1 MKKTLVILIIILAV
15 LLALGIGYY
24 RNHKNIQEPLSELNP
39 QKISLGERYFY
50 YETPDNADTNTPVI
64 IMLHGRSQTALG
76 WFDISENLATEGQNT
91 FTREALANGFAV
103 IAPQSAEAFCP
114 GKNQWDSQSKTLE
127 ESEDLQFFENI
138 LDWINKNPQLDTKRV
153 YVVGLSSG
161 AAMTSRVATYFGKEK
176 INAVVIHSGAHADKV
191 TLAYHPEKVL
201 KCEVS
206 FSTDIPNISST
217 HPRTLLIHGSGD
229 NLDPFEA
236 AQAYDKGLTKAGIEH
251 KFIIKEDGKHTWYS
265 EYNNDIISWF
275 SQS

>member
-1 MKKTLVILIIILAV
+1 MKKTLVIIIVIIAV

-24 RNHKNIQEPLSELNP
+24 RNHKNIQEPLSSLHP
-39 QKISLGERYFY
+39 QKVSLGERYFY
-50 YETPDNADTNTPVI
+50 YETPENTDANIPVI

-91 FTREALANGFAV
+91 FTQEALANGFAV
-103 IAPQSAEAFCP
+103 IAPQSAQAFCP
-114 GKNQWDSQSKTLE
+114 EKNQWDSQSKTLE
-127 ESEDLQFFENI
+127 ESQDLQFFKEI
-138 LDWINKNPQLDTKRV
+138 LDWIDTNPELNNKRI

-161 AAMTSRVATYFGKEK
+161 AAMASRAAMYFGKER
-176 INAVVIHSGAHADKV
+176 INAVAIHSGANADKV

-206 FSTDIPNISST
+206 FSTEIPTISST

-251 KFIIKEDGKHTWYS
+251 TFIIKEDGRHTWYS
-265 EYNNDIISWF
+265 EYNNEILLWF
-275 SQS
+275 S